1 MSGMTDREAMKI
13 ISMNVARHQDRS
25 PLAEALKHIATR
37 LRGEAAP
44 DGQAVAF
51 SLRFPD
57 GEVNA
62 MTTFSTRDRAEL
74 YAAQCVNPPEVVPLY
89 ERPNSAA
96 PAPVAGGADAMC
108 PNCVTPWKCN
118 GPHEESGAVGEFDG
132 YTLVPTSNLRRI
144 ADELG
149 MEGGIYAPKL
159 RREVLAY
166 IEVSPSLFA
175 EAQPPAAGVEASEE
189 MRAEIEV
196 LRRAVRTGI
205 SVITE
210 SCAPRGNPDIDD
222 ASEIAAALHDMRA
235 VLPDPLPE
243 LTAALRT
250 GGGA

>member
-1 MSGMTDREAMKI
+1 M
-13 ISMNVARHQDRS
+13 
-25 PLAEALKHIATR
+25 
-37 LRGEAAP
+37 
-44 DGQAVAF
+44 
-51 SLRFPD
+51 
-57 GEVNA
+57 
-62 MTTFSTRDRAEL
+62 
-74 YAAQCVNPPEVVPLY
+74 
-89 ERPNSAA
+89 
-96 PAPVAGGADAMC
+96 
-108 PNCVTPWKCN
+108 
-118 GPHEESGAVGEFDG
+118 GEFDG